1 MKTFKGLEFGQS
13 WEEYISQLRDS
24 GDNLAVAAA
33 YCQRACGAGS
43 KVRIAMHLED
53 ALRALDQEPDVA
65 GLLARYGLP
74 WSADGLQEAARRFR
88 EDLEATAVP
97 AEE

>member
-1 MKTFKGLEFGQS
+1 MENLKGLEFGQS

-43 KVRIAMHLED
+43 KARIAGHLAD
-53 ALRALDQEPDVA
+53 ALVALDQEPDVA

-74 WSADGLQEAARRFR
+74 WNSDGLREAARRFA
-88 EDLEATAVP
+88 EELETAVP
-97 AEE
+97 AAQ